1 MLVERYTWLTKS
13 RMQKLEN
20 FTAAIKTVCTY
31 LHIVT
36 SQTLSFHSKNQ
47 VDENPYRSDDDD
59 TGKFCLPLSSNVLSY
74 ETPI

>member
-1 MLVERYTWLTKS
+1 
-13 RMQKLEN
+13 MQKLEN
-20 FTAAIKTVCTY
+20 FTGIKTVCTY

-47 VDENPYRSDDDD
+47 ADENPNRSDDD
-59 TGKFCLPLSSNVLSY
+59 TCKFCIQISSNVLSY